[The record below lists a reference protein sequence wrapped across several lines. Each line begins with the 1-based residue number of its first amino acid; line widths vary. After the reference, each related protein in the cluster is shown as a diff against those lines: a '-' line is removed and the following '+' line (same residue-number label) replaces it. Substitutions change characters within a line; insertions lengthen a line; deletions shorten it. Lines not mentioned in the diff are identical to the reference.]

1 MEHLDLDA
9 LHTLK
14 QVMENDFS
22 LLVDTFIQDSSSRIA
37 TLRQLVQGNDA
48 DLIRRTAHSFKG
60 SSSNLGALQLSAL
73 CSAIEKKALAGNFNG
88 LAADLA
94 ELENEFAKVEQSLR
108 SYT

>member
-14 QVMENDFS
+14 QVMEDDFS

-48 DLIRRTAHSFKG
+48 DLIRRTAHSFNG